1 MEPPILE
8 AVATI
13 PPVDTSC
20 FDSREFLPAGTVDL
34 SALWSYA
41 VESSEPSPQQA
52 EVVMESSEDSDGSPL
67 QANSGAVSEQEQQF
81 VQMVN
86 ELNVMVA
93 ATIPGS
99 PLAAASP
106 SSPASGS
113 SSSFEPEY
121 QPPTRGKRNKP
132 ASARS
137 TKKARKAKTPTAA
150 SPNSVEL
157 TEDELLVWSSEDY
170 NHHVSAIAEKR
181 RLTDRE
187 QQIVKDQKRRIKNR
201 ESAQESRERRRAQLE
216 QLQEEVTELK
226 SEKAELAEE
235 NARLREQVER
245 LQGTVRQF
253 DSVRA
258 MWTSWTSSGRK
269 GVNNNAVKAAG
280 MCLLV
285 VLFSFGLLFN
295 QHKSVTGPRI
305 SLFDRTPSIEA
316 KLLRNN
322 LVNAAVGNPTGA
334 AATESAQSFSVSARQ
349 RSLLWSENAT
359 PSSVEEIGAKEIP
372 AARSRS
378 PVALEVIAKETRAD
392 METSQALVHGQ
403 DLAVGNKANL
413 SESYQRF
420 ANNNVTFLMCTELG
434 KAVPAAPEG
443 QSFKGEPFVIAFLP
457 EDPTRDM
464 SEQTH
469 VMQLTCRLLDVTRAE
484 LRHEV
489 APTTATPVVLSA
501 VPNFS

>member
-1 MEPPILE
+1 MEPILE
-8 AVATI
+8 SHEVEL
-13 PPVDTSC
+13 PPVDTTS
-20 FDSREFLPAGTVDL
+20 FDSREFLPPENIDL
-34 SALWSYA
+34 SALWA
-41 VESSEPSPQQA
+41 NCMQPESSEPSPQA
-52 EVVMESSEDSDGSPL
+52 DAVLESGEDSDGSPL
-67 QANSGAVSEQEQQF
+67 QAGSGAVSEQEQQF

-93 ATIPGS
+93 ATVPGS
-99 PLAAASP
+99 PLAAASSP

-121 QPPTRGKRNKP
+121 VPPSRGKRNKQVTGRN
-132 ASARS
+132 A
-137 TKKARKAKTPTAA
+137 KKARKARPTAT

-157 TEDELLVWSSEDY
+157 TEDELLTWSSDDY
-170 NHHVSAIAEKR
+170 TRHISAITEKR

-187 QQIVKDQKRRIKNR
+187 EQIVKDQKRRIKNR

-216 QLQEEVTELK
+216 QLQEEVSELK
-226 SEKAELAEE
+226 SEKAQLAEE

-253 DSVRA
+253 DSIRA
-258 MWTSWTSSGRK
+258 VWNSMTGRK
-269 GVNNNAVKAAG
+269 GANSNAVRAAG

-322 LVNAAVGNPTGA
+322 FVNAAGNPTGA
-334 AATESAQSFSVSARQ
+334 AATESSQAYSISARQ
-349 RSLLWSENAT
+349 RNLLWSENAT
-359 PSSVEEIGAKEIP
+359 PSSSVEELDSKEIP

-378 PVALEVIAKETRAD
+378 PLALDVIAKETRTD
-392 METSQALVHGQ
+392 METAQSVVHGA

-413 SESYQRF
+413 SEAYQRF
-420 ANNNVTFLMCTELG
+420 ASSNVTFLMCTELG
-434 KAVPAAPEG
+434 KALPAAPEG
-443 QSFKGEPFVIAFLP
+443 QSFKGEPFVVAFLP
-457 EDPTRDM
+457 EDPARDL

-469 VMQLTCRLLDVTRAE
+469 MVQLTCRLLDVSRAE
-484 LRHEV
+484 VRHDA

-501 VPNFS
+501 VPSFS